1 MKSFAFVLIM
11 STFVGLGSLA
21 HAGASTTATT
31 DSEGGA
37 VYKACYL
44 ERAADISC
52 GILDCDNVYFT
63 NINAVTF
70 VKAKDGSVSRSEE
83 RIFGTP
89 YGVLEQKDADLEA
102 RKVLR
107 SFVAQS
113 ICPAGA
119 LNN

>member
-1 MKSFAFVLIM
+1 MKSFAYVLMM
-11 STFVGLGSLA
+11 SMFVGLGSLA
-21 HAGASTTATT
+21 HAGTSTTSSSP
-31 DSEGGA
+31 SEGGA

-44 ERAADISC
+44 ERASDISC

-63 NINAVTF
+63 NIEAVTF
-70 VKAKDGSVSRSEE
+70 VKNTNGSVSRSEE
-83 RIFGTP
+83 RIFGTS

-102 RKVLR
+102 RKALR
-107 SFVAQS
+107 SFVAQG